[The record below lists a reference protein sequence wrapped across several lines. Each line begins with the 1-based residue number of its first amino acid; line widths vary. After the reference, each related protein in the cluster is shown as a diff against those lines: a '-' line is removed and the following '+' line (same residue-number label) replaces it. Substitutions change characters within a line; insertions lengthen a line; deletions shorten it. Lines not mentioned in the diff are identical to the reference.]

1 MELNGI
7 NTSLNNE
14 VNGCGACKGLFKFL
28 KPPHPKFFKE
38 QCNIH
43 DEHYNIGGNRIDRK
57 ISDLILYRDMIKLVK
72 KYFYKRKPL
81 SKLWYLILCRVYYI
95 GVRLGGWLSF
105 NYK

>member
-1 MELNGI
+1 MI
-7 NTSLNNE
+7 
-14 VNGCGACKGLFKFL
+14 VNSCGTCGGLFKFL
-28 KPPHPKFFKE
+28 KPPHNNFF
-38 QCNIH
+38 NIPCETH
-43 DEHYNIGGNRIDRK
+43 DKYYDIGGNFIDRK
-57 ISDLILYRDMIKLVK
+57 IADLILYRDMIKLVK

>member
-1 MELNGI
+1 
-7 NTSLNNE
+7 
-14 VNGCGACKGLFKFL
+14 
-28 KPPHPKFFKE
+28 
-38 QCNIH
+38 
-43 DEHYNIGGNRIDRK
+43 
-57 ISDLILYRDMIKLVK
+57 MIKLVK